1 MSGRP
6 DASQEELRSYYAL
19 RAAEYDRIYAKP
31 ERQADLREIER
42 WLAATLRDETVLEV
56 ACGTGWWTRVIAP
69 VARAVLAIDAAPE
82 TLEIARARVSAAH
95 VAFEVGDAYAL
106 PRRRAA
112 FSAAFA
118 GFWFSHVP
126 RARQAEFLRGLNA
139 ALQPGAKVVLL
150 DNRYVEGSSTP
161 IVEQDAAGDTWQT
174 RRLDDGSTH
183 RVLKNFPG
191 EAELRTLA
199 ASGLGSA
206 VEHRLWDHY
215 WAFTYRVPQED
226 EPTLGLADEDDI
238 RIGTGD
244 DLAAL
249 VDCDPIAGQDQARRD
264 ALAAWLAQGTV
275 LVSRERERIA
285 GFLVLEHG
293 LFGHGFV
300 PLVCVGPDHRR
311 RGHALRLLA
320 AAEARCRTAKL
331 FASANASNGA
341 SQALLARAG
350 FVRSGTIENLD
361 AGDPELVYFK
371 AVSRDDGDEPS
382 SGAP

>member
-1 MSGRP
+1 MSLRP
-6 DASQEELRSYYAL
+6 DAEQEELRAYYAQ

-31 ERQADLREIER
+31 ERQADLRRIEA
-42 WLAATLRDETVLEV
+42 WLAATLHDETVLEV

-69 VARAVLAIDAAPE
+69 VARSVLAVDAAPE
-82 TLEIARARVSAAH
+82 TLEIARARVAAPH

-106 PRRRAA
+106 QRGRAA

-139 ALQPGAKVVLL
+139 ALRPGAKVVLL

-161 IVEQDAAGDTWQT
+161 IAEQDAAGDTWQT

-183 RVLKNFPG
+183 RVLKNFPS
-191 EAELRTLA
+191 EAELRALA
-199 ASGLGSA
+199 ASLGSA
-206 VEHRLWDHY
+206 ADYHAWDHY
-215 WAFTYRVPQED
+215 WAFEYRVAD
-226 EPTLGLADEDDI
+226 GDAEPALALADEDDI
-238 RIGTGD
+238 RTGTGD

-249 VDCDPIAGQDQARRD
+249 VDCDPLASKDEARRH

-275 LVSRERERIA
+275 LVSRAGERIA

-300 PLVCVGPDHRR
+300 PRVCVRPDERR

-320 AAEARCRTAKL
+320 AAEARCRTARL
-331 FASANASNGA
+331 FASTNASNAGA
-341 SQALLARAG
+341 QALLARAG

-361 AGDPELVYFK
+361 TDDPELVYFR
-371 AVSRDDGDEPS
+371 AVVAGSDE
-382 SGAP
+382 